1 MQWIPIDE
9 SLPGN
14 DRRVLLSFEN
24 CPRIVIG
31 WYEVDDMTGSG
42 AFVNEQGYPFVKF
55 DLFVNA
61 WMELPK
67 RYKG

>member
-24 CPRIVIG
+24 CQRIVIG
-31 WYEVDDMTGSG
+31 WYEVDDMTG
-42 AFVNEQGYPFVKF
+42 GYCHAALLVCMSYAISP
-55 DLFVNA
+55 
-61 WMELPK
+61 
-67 RYKG
+67 